1 MTPDSLARTIDER
14 LAFIDPI
21 VEGIE
26 QGGGESDLRDLRL
39 LLIDTIGLLKRDPG
53 IEAAAEDLYAAA
65 AALVS
70 DSTASS
76 QPLARKLRL
85 LRTAHDRL
93 RERLS
98 GAAERVGPQ
107 ERPRLQ
113 GFAALYAA
121 QLALGVALA
130 DIIVD
135 NGLNLIPGAGA

>member
-1 MTPDSLARTIDER
+1 MTPELLARTIDER

-21 VEGIE
+21 VDALE

-70 DSTASS
+70 DSAASS
-76 QPLARKLRL
+76 QPIARKLRL
-85 LRTAHDRL
+85 LRSAHARL
-93 RERLS
+93 RERLA

-107 ERPRLQ
+107 DRPKLQ

-121 QLALGVALA
+121 QVTVGLAFADLVDSSLG
-130 DIIVD
+130 IIP
-135 NGLNLIPGAGA
+135 NAGV

>member
-1 MTPDSLARTIDER
+1 MTADALAKTIEER

-21 VEGIE
+21 VDAIE

-53 IEAAAEDLYAAA
+53 IESAAEDLFGAAS
-65 AALVS
+65 ALVADGS
-70 DSTASS
+70 NGS

-85 LRTAHDRL
+85 LRSAHHRL
-93 RERLS
+93 RERLN

-121 QLALGVALA
+121 QISLGLALA
-130 DIIVD
+130 DFVD
-135 NGLNLIPGAGA
+135 AGAGLLPGAGA